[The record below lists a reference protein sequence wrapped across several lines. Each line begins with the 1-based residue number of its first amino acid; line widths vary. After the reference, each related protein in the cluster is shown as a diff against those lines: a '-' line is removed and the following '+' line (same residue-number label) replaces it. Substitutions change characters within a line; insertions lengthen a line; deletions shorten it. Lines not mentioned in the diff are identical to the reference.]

1 MGGEFFSME
10 DERDRW
16 KGRAE
21 RAEARADGMERA
33 GAEQA
38 RRADENQADMVA
50 WRARAEAAEARVK
63 ELEAENHRCWQARDE
78 SDRRITQ
85 LEADLAA
92 ANSAVED
99 VLPELRNY
107 RKQRDVQ
114 VHAMVA
120 DVVEKARVWAAA
132 NAMDHRGKAQDA
144 LFDAIH
150 EARGI
155 DIRPVETMDR
165 KNAQSIIKHVAS
177 CFERLGTRRS
187 EAGNADFV
195 GMVKECDAAVD
206 LAEDALMQVP
216 VAQATAPVA
225 PPVSQGHDEAGGEGP
240 ASGYGPRWDAD
251 HLAMAERA
259 IGPWHI
265 DAPAAI
271 THIIAHLRERDQR
284 KG

>member
-99 VLPELRNY
+99 VLPELRNH

-114 VHAMVA
+114 VHALVA
-120 DVVEKARVWAAA
+120 DVVKKAREW
-132 NAMDHRGKAQDA
+132 R
-144 LFDAIH
+144 
-150 EARGI
+150 
-155 DIRPVETMDR
+155 
-165 KNAQSIIKHVAS
+165 AS
-177 CFERLGTRRS
+177 RNSSPHDQE
-187 EAGNADFV
+187 E
-195 GMVKECDAAVD
+195 AAVD
-206 LAEDALMQVP
+206 LLDAVDAAAGVTIQPVRTLSKQEAERRACALQDAAIGWVRKIPGRAEGWDAAYAACVSGMMGLED
-216 VAQATAPVA
+216 VAVEPQRPGA
-225 PPVSQGHDEAGGEGP
+225 DEAGGEGA
-240 ASGYGPRWDAD
+240 ASGPRWDAD

-259 IGPWHI
+259 IGPWHV

-271 THIIAHLRERDQR
+271 THIIAYLRERDQR